1 MRVDPADDGS
11 FGTQG
16 RDDPRITRV
25 GRVLRRLSIDELPQL
40 FNVLRG
46 EMSVVGP
53 RPYVPNML
61 VGTEQFNEAVRE
73 YASRLRIKP
82 GITGFAQAHGLRGGA
97 LRSVEQARRSVAMD
111 MYYISNWSLWLD
123 IKIMLRTLLVGMAGR
138 NVY

>member
-1 MRVDPADDGS
+1 
-11 FGTQG
+11 
-16 RDDPRITRV
+16 
-25 GRVLRRLSIDELPQL
+25 
-40 FNVLRG
+40 
-46 EMSVVGP
+46 
-53 RPYVPNML
+53 ML

-123 IKIMLRTLLVGMAGR
+123 IKIMLRTLLVGMTGR